1 VRHLHASQDGQRRPA
16 PCGRAAAA
24 EPGER
29 GLPYAAVSG
38 PLDHRTEHPRPLLRR
53 AWTSLDGT
61 WEFALEDGPF
71 DWRIEV
77 PFAPEAPASGVAVTT
92 VGSCT
97 YRRQQP
103 VDPPRGDDRVLLH
116 FGAVDRQATVWANGT
131 VVTHHEGGYTPFAAD
146 VTEAARSGTLDITI
160 RAVDDPA
167 DLEAPRGK
175 QDWRETPHVI
185 WYPRTT
191 GIWRSVWL
199 ERVPA
204 THVSDVEWS
213 CSLADMTVRAV
224 IRIAGPSDGA
234 AVRVRLCHG
243 HREVGAASGRAVGG
257 QATIEL
263 PVGDGGIDDRWGL
276 VWWPRWPVLLDAE
289 VEVLDEAGSVLDRV
303 LSYTAL
309 REVAVRDGRFLING
323 RPVFLRLVLDQGYW
337 PETGLT
343 APDAAAFRRDLQLAR
358 AMGFNGV
365 RKHQKVEDPR
375 CHAVADELG
384 MLVWAEMPSAYRPGT
399 RTTQRLLREWADV
412 IVSQRGHPSV
422 VAWVP
427 LNESWGVPAIASDT
441 RQRALAEGMA
451 ATAGA
456 LDGTR
461 PVSVNDGWETC
472 GGDIVGIHDYSQDP
486 AVLAR
491 RYADAAAVDE
501 VLTSIVPGLAG
512 RRVDLDGQ
520 PAGGRAVVLSEFGGI
535 RLGESDDDWGY
546 ATATSPEDLLERY
559 REQWGAVHAST
570 ALAGAC
576 WTQLTDTYQ
585 EANGLLRDD
594 RTPKVDPEALS
605 RATRGRNRG
614 D

>member
-1 VRHLHASQDGQRRPA
+1 
-16 PCGRAAAA
+16 
-24 EPGER
+24 
-29 GLPYAAVSG
+29 VSG

-61 WEFALEDGPF
+61 WDFAVEDGPF
-71 DWRIEV
+71 DRQIEV
-77 PFAPEAPASGVAVTT
+77 PFAPETPASGVAVAT
-92 VGSCT
+92 VDCCT

-103 VDPPRGDDRVLLH
+103 VEAPSGGDRLLLH
-116 FGAVDRQATVWANGT
+116 FGAVDRYATVWANGT
-131 VVTHHEGGYTPFAAD
+131 VVASHEGGYTPFTAD
-146 VTEAARSGTLDITI
+146 VNEAARSGTLDITV

-204 THVSDVEWS
+204 THVLDVEWG
-213 CSLADMTVRAV
+213 CSLGDMTVTAIVRV
-224 IRIAGPSDGA
+224 AGPADGA
-234 AVRVRLCHG
+234 EVRVLLRHG
-243 HREVGAASGRAVGG
+243 DREVGAATGRVTGG
-257 QATIEL
+257 AASILL
-263 PVGDGGIDDRWGL
+263 PVGDGGIDDRWDL
-276 VWWPRWPVLLDAE
+276 VWWPRRPVLLDAE
-289 VEVLDEAGSVLDRV
+289 IEVLDHAGTVVDRA

-323 RPVFLRLVLDQGYW
+323 RPTFLRLVLDQGYW
-337 PETGLT
+337 PETGMT
-343 APDAAAFRRDLQLAR
+343 PPDAAALHRDLELAR
-358 AMGFNGV
+358 ALGFGGV

-375 CHAVADELG
+375 FLAAADELG

-399 RTTQRLLREWADV
+399 PSAQRLLREWADA
-412 IVSQRGHPSV
+412 IVAQRGHPSV

-427 LNESWGVPAIASDT
+427 LNESWGVPAIATDA
-441 RQRALAEGMA
+441 RQRAVAEAMA

-461 PVSVNDGWETC
+461 PVSVNDGWETT

-486 AVLAR
+486 AVLAQ
-491 RYADAAAVDE
+491 RYADAAAVE
-501 VLTSIVPGLAG
+501 QVLTGVSVGLGG
-512 RRVDLDGQ
+512 RLVDLDRR
-520 PAGGRAVVLSEFGGI
+520 PAGDRAVVLSEFGGI
-535 RLGESDDDWGY
+535 RLGEGGDDWGY
-546 ATATSPEDLLERY
+546 ATATSPDDLVERY
-559 REQWGAVHAST
+559 REQWRAVHASS

-594 RTPKVDPEALS
+594 RTPKADLEALF
-605 RATRGRNRG
+605 RATRGRDRVT
-614 D
+614 